1 MASGQTVEWYG
12 GALSDA
18 ANEAAADQKVLVVCM
33 VEDAEQRTEL
43 ELELLTAK
51 EDINA
56 ENIAHRIKE
65 CLDDKTSNNV
75 VSAPSTP
82 TSPSTALDK
91 DHDTVDWQAREAERL
106 RKKLAKQRSQDA
118 VYIKQLRANI
128 KDDRKTYQYIHSNA
142 PAAEISRQSSA
153 ANLADVSAG
162 NTTETKEC
170 RLLFRAKGG
179 QTISGDFAADAT
191 LGQVRIFLERR
202 LGLRKDR
209 IEVSRFLPRVTLGSD
224 CDAQTLQE
232 LRLVPSA
239 TLLLSM
245 TGKPKSN
252 ARVRTGMP
260 LRPLLLVS
268 ALLVLFWAAL
278 AHYKKTTTPNE
289 FGVVNGHVERQLKL
303 YGGLAQLIAEKAA
316 AEKEYGRKLME
327 LSRSFQSQLSSINN
341 SQDETSNRD
350 SVQSGQQTEN
360 PEHIELFPAAR
371 KWALY
376 LEGEGN
382 LHVKLSA
389 AVSSNVVE
397 ELQKAIGS
405 LDGTRKQNLEFYHR
419 LLAERDTVYA
429 VKDSMKG
436 YFDSRYK
443 ILTTTRNKLE
453 RATSEREQEKLR
465 KMSMK
470 HKSKCNHAKNEY
482 ILQVAKANAVKHATN
497 YKFTPQIMNSMQV
510 IDEQRVAVT
519 KRLLLR
525 FMEAQTSIYAK
536 MVGNAKETTQVLHY
550 ISPNADSEMFVRR
563 RLQSGASKW
572 DEPPDFRVVVDVA
585 NGDTDQMPMDGES
598 QVILRNL
605 CIHTR
610 INSQKSEVE
619 TREKMQAVEKSRQRI
634 LAGTDDCENEIANA
648 ASAERKA
655 ILAEFEI
662 VQSQAL
668 CAMVEEKLGPV
679 ASGCPHKFKQTS
691 ITISKTCDCC
701 GKSIGGLRRK
711 AAKCTECGYLCHA
724 KCQIKVE
731 PNCPGRDPNAKKGFL
746 SLFRKRSKHKN
757 ATSSQA
763 YMQESAAG
771 AGAEA
776 PEANESLCSE
786 EMASTA
792 PASAAVQHSVPEL
805 AAGNMP
811 SPIPKSIANANTEP
825 HSWRL
830 SAAPNLDSRT
840 LYDMPDRNAA
850 TMHPSRSQNMAY
862 QLPDIS
868 LQTVAPYAM
877 QNTPALGSAFT
888 HVYAAAQ
895 DNTSGTRPPVAKNT
909 SAGSQ
914 GQGQEPCFALTSHH
928 RNQSTPLL
936 GGSSRNMV
944 NMNRISVSN
953 VVRRDSSIQNP
964 QPGST
969 LPELN
974 TNAGAS
980 SSLSQVPETSASTM
994 PYTLQQRLHLQL
1006 QQLRQLQQPP
1016 SDSTDTAQPIFTTE
1030 ISDSESEVSFDDD
1043 DGHEYVVALFGFTA
1057 RSAEEL
1063 TFVAGDRIRVVARD
1077 IGGGWMRG
1085 ILNGH
1090 EGRLPQNYI
1099 KNE

>member
-18 ANEAAADQKVLVVCM
+18 ANKAAANQKVLAVCM
-33 VEDAEQRTEL
+33 VEDAKQKTEL
-43 ELELLTAK
+43 ELELSTASLSSLLAK
-51 EDINA
+51 HCILFCVLKDTESEKTLSKLFAISSFPLVMLIHPSGTKKLSKKDINA

-65 CLDDKTSNNV
+65 CLEGTTSNNV
-75 VSAPSTP
+75 VSVPSTP

-91 DHDTVDWQAREAERL
+91 DNDAVDWQAREAERL
-106 RKKLAKQRSQDA
+106 RKKLAKQRSKDA

-128 KDDRKTYQYIHSNA
+128 KDDRKTYQYIHGNA

-170 RLLFRAKGG
+170 RLLFRTKGG

-191 LGQVRIFLERR
+191 LGQVRIFLEHR

-209 IEVSRFLPRVTLGSD
+209 IEVFRSLPRVALGSD

-232 LRLVPSA
+232 LHLVPSA
-239 TLLLSM
+239 TLFLSM

-252 ARVRTGMP
+252 VRVRTGMP

-268 ALLVLFWAAL
+268 ALLVLLWAAL
-278 AHYKKTTTPNE
+278 AHYKKTTTVTSLSTDRPNE

-341 SQDETSNRD
+341 SQDEASNRD

-405 LDGTRKQNLEFYHR
+405 LDSTRKQNLEFYHR

-497 YKFTPQIMNSMQV
+497 HKFTPQIMDIMQA

-525 FMEAQTSIYAK
+525 FMEAQASIYTK
-536 MVGNAKETTQVLHY
+536 MVANAKETTQVLSY
-550 ISPNADSEMFVRR
+550 ISPKADSEMFVHR

-585 NGDTDQMPMDGES
+585 NGETDQMPMDGES
-598 QVILRNL
+598 QIILRNL

-610 INSQKSEVE
+610 MKSQKSEVE

-634 LAGTDDCENEIANA
+634 LAGTDDCEKEIANA

-668 CAMVEEKLGPV
+668 CALVEEKLGPV
-679 ASGCPHKFKQTS
+679 APGCPHKFKQTS
-691 ITISKTCDCC
+691 ITISKACDCC
-701 GKSIGGLRRK
+701 SKSIGGLKRK

-746 SLFRKRSKHKN
+746 SLFRKKSKRKN
-757 ATSSQA
+757 AKGSQT
-763 YMQESAAG
+763 YMQEPAAG
-771 AGAEA
+771 AGAET
-776 PEANESLCSE
+776 PEANESLYSE

-792 PASAAVQHSVPEL
+792 PASAA
-805 AAGNMP
+805 
-811 SPIPKSIANANTEP
+811 
-825 HSWRL
+825 
-830 SAAPNLDSRT
+830 
-840 LYDMPDRNAA
+840 
-850 TMHPSRSQNMAY
+850 
-862 QLPDIS
+862 
-868 LQTVAPYAM
+868 
-877 QNTPALGSAFT
+877 
-888 HVYAAAQ
+888 
-895 DNTSGTRPPVAKNT
+895 
-909 SAGSQ
+909 
-914 GQGQEPCFALTSHH
+914 
-928 RNQSTPLL
+928 
-936 GGSSRNMV
+936 
-944 NMNRISVSN
+944 
-953 VVRRDSSIQNP
+953 
-964 QPGST
+964 
-969 LPELN
+969 
-974 TNAGAS
+974 
-980 SSLSQVPETSASTM
+980 
-994 PYTLQQRLHLQL
+994 
-1006 QQLRQLQQPP
+1006 
-1016 SDSTDTAQPIFTTE
+1016 
-1030 ISDSESEVSFDDD
+1030 
-1043 DGHEYVVALFGFTA
+1043 
-1057 RSAEEL
+1057 
-1063 TFVAGDRIRVVARD
+1063 
-1077 IGGGWMRG
+1077 
-1085 ILNGH
+1085 
-1090 EGRLPQNYI
+1090 
-1099 KNE
+1099 